1 MYRPS
6 TMSPGRPT
14 ALRCVSP
21 RAGRQ
26 LKGLAVNHALDP
38 FMSRYLIYV
47 PQYGTFRASGH
58 FTCEENI
65 YDPLFDYPVYF
76 SAKAQSCTDS
86 NKIIR

>member
-6 TMSPGRPT
+6 TMSAGRPT

-58 FTCEENI
+58 FTCEEI
-65 YDPLFDYPVYF
+65 FMIPFLIILCVLLSK
-76 SAKAQSCTDS
+76 SA
-86 NKIIR
+86 ILY